1 MTSPSAHRL
10 PTSLRLLL
18 HGGTVLVGIFTFV
31 YARLVCTFICS
42 LPPPVL
48 ARTVILLC
56 LFHMGLRELLLRFVP
71 LQSEHSTPARR
82 AWVLSVV
89 SWGMTGLLAIII
101 HFALYPSFPM
111 PSHLKFAVGY
121 WLLGGGILAQMEY
134 LFFERWLP
142 QSPALS
148 PEAQLRERLGRRLI
162 EGYVIFTT
170 VPGFV
175 LLLTLQRFITEL
187 HGDVRYVLEAALLAV
202 GFTGGALAAA
212 IAYGRSLRRDSE
224 RLLEAVRRV
233 GSGDFQPAAA
243 TSRPDELSLVAAGIN
258 EMAGGL
264 QLRERIRE
272 AFGRFVSPQVAT
284 EFIEKY
290 ARHGKTAVLGGSRRD
305 VVILFSDLRDFT
317 RLSESLAPE
326 VLIEVLNG
334 YFQEMVGALQSHGG
348 LVDKFIGDAV
358 LAVFGLTEGQGN
370 PAVSAVSAGLEMR
383 RRLEA
388 YNARLAERGIHLD
401 SGIGIHAGEAVA
413 GYLGSTDRLEFT
425 VIGHTVNV
433 ASRIEGQARQPRP
446 PLLFSEE
453 VARRLGEFF
462 TVKEVDTVS
471 LKGVAGEMRLLTV
484 EGGARTVRAA

>member
-1 MTSPSAHRL
+1 MTSLSTLRL
-10 PTSLRLLL
+10 PPGLRFLLL
-18 HGGTVLVGIFTFV
+18 GGSVLVGLFTFL
-31 YARLVCTFICS
+31 YARLVCSFICS
-42 LPPPVL
+42 LSPPVL
-48 ARTVILLC
+48 ARSVILLG
-56 LFHMGLRELLLRFVP
+56 LFHIILRELLLRFAP
-71 LQSEHSTPARR
+71 PPGEGSTSARR
-82 AWVLSVV
+82 AWLLSVLS
-89 SWGMTGLLAIII
+89 WLLTGL
-101 HFALYPSFPM
+101 FAVAMHVLSYPTFPM

-121 WLLGGGILAQMEY
+121 WLLGGGLIAQLEY
-134 LFFERWLP
+134 LLFERALTP
-142 QSPALS
+142 KPTLS
-148 PEAQLRERLGRRLI
+148 PEARLRERLGRRLI

-170 VPGFV
+170 VPVVV
-175 LLLTLQRFITEL
+175 LMLTLQRFIYEL
-187 HGDVRYVLEAALLAV
+187 QGDRRYLIEASVLAL
-202 GFTGGALAAA
+202 GFTGGALAVAV
-212 IAYGRSLRRDSE
+212 AYGRSLRQDSE

-233 GSGDFQPAAA
+233 GEGDFQPKAA

-290 ARHGKTAVLGGSRRD
+290 ARHGKTAELGGSRRD
-305 VVILFSDLRDFT
+305 MVVLFSDLRDFT
-317 RLSESLAPE
+317 RLSESLSPE

-334 YFQEMVGALQSHGG
+334 YFQEMVAAIQLHGG

-358 LAVFGLTEGQGN
+358 LAVFGLTEGQGE
-370 PAVSAVSAGLEMR
+370 PAVAAVSAGLEMR

-388 YNARLAERGIHLD
+388 YNEKLAERGIHLS

-433 ASRIEGQARQPRP
+433 ASRIESKAREPLP

-453 VARRLGEFF
+453 VARRLGDRF
-462 TVKEVDTVS
+462 TVKAVDTVA
-471 LKGVAGEMRLLTV
+471 LKGVASEMRLLTV
-484 EGGARTVRAA
+484 ETERQPAKAA

>member
-1 MTSPSAHRL
+1 MTSLSPPRL
-10 PTSLRLLL
+10 PLRLRLLL
-18 HGGTVLVGIFTFV
+18 LGGSVVVGLFTFI
-31 YARLVCTFICS
+31 YARLVCSFICS

-48 ARTVILLC
+48 ARSVILLG
-56 LFHMGLRELLLRFVP
+56 LFHIIVRELLMQFIP
-71 LQSEHSTPARR
+71 PPGESTTSARR
-82 AWVLSVV
+82 AWLLSVI
-89 SWGMTGLLAIII
+89 SWVLTGLLAIVL
-101 HFALYPSFPM
+101 HALRYPTFPAA
-111 PSHLKFAVGY
+111 SHLKFAVGY
-121 WLLGGGILAQMEY
+121 WLLGGGLVAQVEY
-134 LFFERWLP
+134 LLFERALP
-142 QSPALS
+142 PKPTLT
-148 PEAQLRERLGRRLI
+148 PEARLRERLGRRLM

-170 VPGFV
+170 VPVVV
-175 LLLTLQRFITEL
+175 LLLTLLRFIDEL
-187 HGDVRYVLEAALLAV
+187 HGERRYLVEAILLAV
-202 GFTGGALAAA
+202 GFTGGAIAVAV
-212 IAYGRSLRRDSE
+212 AYGQSLRQDSE

-233 GSGDFQPAAA
+233 GEGDFQPQAA

-305 VVILFSDLRDFT
+305 MVVLFSDLRDFT
-317 RLSESLAPE
+317 RLSESLSPE

-334 YFQEMVGALQSHGG
+334 YFQEMVAAIQRHGG

-358 LAVFGLTEGQGN
+358 LAVFGLTEGQGD
-370 PAVSAVSAGLEMR
+370 PAVAAVSAGLEMR

-388 YNARLAERGIHLD
+388 YNAKLAEQGIHLS

-433 ASRIEGQARQPRP
+433 ASRIESKAREPLP
-446 PLLFSEE
+446 PLLFSDE
-453 VARRLGEFF
+453 VARRLGDSF
-462 TVKEVDTVS
+462 TVKAVDTVS

-484 EGGARTVRAA
+484 EGERQPAKAA

>member
-1 MTSPSAHRL
+1 
-10 PTSLRLLL
+10 
-18 HGGTVLVGIFTFV
+18 VLVGLFTFT
-31 YARLVCTFICS
+31 YARLVCTFICT

-48 ARTVILLC
+48 ARSVIVLG
-56 LFHMGLRELLLRFVP
+56 LFHIILRELLLRFVP
-71 LQSEHSTPARR
+71 PPGEGTSSARQ
-82 AWVLSVV
+82 AWLLSVT
-89 SWGMTGLLAIII
+89 SWLLTGLAAIVM
-101 HFALYPSFPM
+101 HYLRYPTFPTA
-111 PSHLKFAVGY
+111 SHLKFAVGY
-121 WLLGGGILAQMEY
+121 WLLGGGLVAQVEY
-134 LFFERWLP
+134 LLFERALP
-142 QSPALS
+142 PKPTLS
-148 PEAQLRERLGRRLI
+148 PEARLRERLGRRLI

-170 VPGFV
+170 VPVVV
-175 LLLTLQRFITEL
+175 LMLTLQRFIHEL
-187 HGDVRYVLEAALLAV
+187 QGDKRYLFEASVLAL
-202 GFTGGALAAA
+202 GFTSGALAVAM
-212 IAYGRSLRRDSE
+212 AYGRSLRQDSE

-233 GSGDFQPAAA
+233 GEGDFQPQAA

-258 EMAGGL
+258 QMAGGL

-305 VVILFSDLRDFT
+305 VVIVFTDLRDFT

-334 YFQEMVGALQSHGG
+334 YFQEMVQAIQHHGG

-358 LAVFGLTEGQGN
+358 LAVFGLTAGQGD
-370 PAVSAVSAGLEMR
+370 PAVAAVSAGLEMQ

-388 YNARLAERGIHLD
+388 YNAKLADRGIQL
-401 SGIGIHAGEAVA
+401 SAGIGIHAGEAVA

-433 ASRIEGQARQPRP
+433 ASRIEGQAREPRP

-453 VARRLGEFF
+453 VARRLGEAF
-462 TVKEVDTVS
+462 TVQEVGMVS

-484 EGGARTVRAA
+484 AGETRSVRAA

>member
-1 MTSPSAHRL
+1 M
-10 PTSLRLLL
+10 
-18 HGGTVLVGIFTFV
+18 LVGLFTFT
-31 YARLVCTFICS
+31 YARLVCTFICT

-48 ARTVILLC
+48 ARSVIVLG
-56 LFHMGLRELLLRFVP
+56 LFHIVLRELLLRFIP
-71 LQSEHSTPARR
+71 PPGEGTSSARQ
-82 AWVLSVV
+82 AWLLSVT
-89 SWGMTGLLAIII
+89 SWLLTGLAAIVM
-101 HFALYPSFPM
+101 HYLRYPTFPTS
-111 PSHLKFAVGY
+111 SHLKFAVGY
-121 WLLGGGILAQMEY
+121 WLLGGGLVAQVEY
-134 LFFERWLP
+134 LLFERALP
-142 QSPALS
+142 PKPTLS
-148 PEAQLRERLGRRLI
+148 PEAHLRERLGRRLI

-170 VPGFV
+170 VPVVV
-175 LLLTLQRFITEL
+175 LLLTLQRFISEL
-187 HGDVRYVLEAALLAV
+187 NGDSRYLFEASLLAL
-202 GFTGGALAAA
+202 GFTGGALAVAM
-212 IAYGRSLRRDSE
+212 AYGRSLRRDSE

-233 GSGDFQPAAA
+233 GEGDFQPQAA

-258 EMAGGL
+258 AMAGGL

-317 RLSESLAPE
+317 LLSESLSPE

-334 YFQEMVGALQSHGG
+334 YFQEMVEAIQRHGG

-358 LAVFGLTEGQGN
+358 LAVFGLTEGQGD
-370 PAVSAVSAGLEMR
+370 PAVAAVSAGLEMQ

-388 YNARLAERGIHLD
+388 YNAKLAERGIHL
-401 SGIGIHAGEAVA
+401 SAGTGIHAGEAVA

-433 ASRIEGQARQPRP
+433 ASRIESKAREPLP

-453 VARRLGEFF
+453 VARRLGDRF
-462 TVKEVDTVS
+462 TVKAVDKVS
-471 LKGVAGEMRLLTV
+471 LKGVAGEMQLLTV
-484 EGGARTVRAA
+484 EAERQPAKAA